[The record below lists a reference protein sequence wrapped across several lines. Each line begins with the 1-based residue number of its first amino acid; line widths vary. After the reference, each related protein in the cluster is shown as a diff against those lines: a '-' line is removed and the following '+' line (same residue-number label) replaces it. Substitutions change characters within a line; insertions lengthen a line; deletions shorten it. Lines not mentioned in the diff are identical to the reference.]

1 MNELE
6 DLMSSVHCTTTATTN
21 GDATTT
27 TTTTATTNG
36 TTTTSAATAVQ
47 HNDSMYYK
55 EQLAEIRDEFHLFLK
70 TYCNILHKPTTY
82 KLISSHGR
90 NDELLD
96 YAALIEDYERVISH
110 WIVEK
115 DWEKALEV
123 LAKQVIIV
131 LGKKDASMLTHFYCI
146 RPILISF
153 TSFLLS

>member
-6 DLMSSVHCTTTATTN
+6 DLMSSVHCTTTATTTTN
-21 GDATTT
+21 GDA
-27 TTTTATTNG
+27 AIANG
-36 TTTTSAATAVQ
+36 TTPAQ
-47 HNDSMYYK
+47 QNDSLYYK

-70 TYCNILHKPTTY
+70 TYCHTLHKPTTY

-115 DWEKALEV
+115 NWEKALEV
-123 LAKQVIIV
+123 LAKQVN
-131 LGKKDASMLTHFYCI
+131 HE
-146 RPILISF
+146 
-153 TSFLLS
+153 